1 MSFSLQLQKEFFL
14 TLVLELTHSI
24 LRSFFLYFDLKGR
37 GGVGHGYVPIFVGRQ
52 SGKLERRNSS
62 VSQVASSSE

>member
-1 MSFSLQLQKEFFL
+1 MSSSLQLQKEVLLIFVLQL
-14 TLVLELTHSI
+14 TLSI
-24 LRSFFLYFDLKGR
+24 LRSYSYVLIQRAR
-37 GGVGHGYVPIFVGRQ
+37 GVVGHSYVLISLGRQ